1 MKKWDGFDSAIIG
14 TSNLWIGKERV
25 DVLVYDCEKMVE
37 QLMIR
42 DGMDAEEAIDYI
54 NFNIEGAYIGKDT
67 PVVVWQYHDE

>member
-14 TSNLWIGKERV
+14 TSNLWIGNERV

>member
-14 TSNLWIGKERV
+14 TSNIWVGNERV
-25 DVLVYDCEKMVE
+25 DVLVYDCDKMVE

-67 PVVVWQYHDE
+67 PVLVWQYDE

>member
-14 TSNLWIGKERV
+14 TSSLWIGKERV

-42 DGMDAEEAIDYI
+42 DGMDSEEAIDYI